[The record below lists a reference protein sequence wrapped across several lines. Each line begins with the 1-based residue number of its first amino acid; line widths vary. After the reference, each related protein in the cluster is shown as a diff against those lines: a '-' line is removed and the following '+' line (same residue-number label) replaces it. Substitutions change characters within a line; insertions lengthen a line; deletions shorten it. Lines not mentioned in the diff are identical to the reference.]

1 MRVHRPYGPVLV
13 MGEVLFDKFES
24 GKRLGGAPFNYAF
37 HLHKMGIPVH
47 FISRVGDDAE
57 GREIL
62 EFARSHGFPTGGIQ
76 IDPHHPTGEVTV
88 RPDSSNGHRFEILPD
103 RAYDFIEVDVYL
115 QKRFRDDI
123 PLAYFGTLI
132 QRNGKSRE
140 TLQEIQKKL
149 GLKSTFLLDIN
160 LRAPFYDRDVIENS
174 LKNCDILKAN
184 RHELQ
189 EIKKLLAIDKTVA
202 ELPRYLAERYKLG
215 LVCVTNGNKT
225 SVIFETGNR
234 NPFQCTPDD
243 SYEIVD
249 SVGAGDGFSS
259 MLSLGYLA
267 SWPLQTVLERACV
280 FATGLC
286 GVQGALPGD
295 DKFYQPYRLVR

>member
-62 EFARSHGFPTGGIQ
+62 EFARNHGFPTEGIQ

-88 RPDSSNGHRFEILPD
+88 NSDSSNGHRFEILPD

-123 PLAYFGTLI
+123 PFTYFGTLI

-140 TLQEIQKKL
+140 TLHEIQKKL
-149 GLKSTFLLDIN
+149 GWKSTFLLDIN

-189 EIKKLLAIDKTVA
+189 EIKRLLDIDKTVA
-202 ELPRYLAERYKLG
+202 ELPRFLAERFKLG
-215 LVCVTNGNKT
+215 LVCVTNGSKA
-225 SVIFETGNR
+225 SVIYETGNR
-234 NPFQCTPDD
+234 EPFYCTPDD
-243 SYEIVD
+243 SMEFVD

-259 MLSLGYLA
+259 MLSLGYMA
-267 SWPLQTVLERACV
+267 SWPLQTVLERSCV

-286 GVQGALPGD
+286 GLEGALPGD
-295 DKFYQPYRLVR
+295 DKLYQPYRLVR